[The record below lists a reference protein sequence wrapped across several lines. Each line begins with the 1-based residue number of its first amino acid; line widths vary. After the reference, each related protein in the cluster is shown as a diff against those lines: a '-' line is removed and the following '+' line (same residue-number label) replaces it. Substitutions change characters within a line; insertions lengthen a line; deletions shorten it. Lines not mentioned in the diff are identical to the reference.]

1 MTVPG
6 QGQQGPHQGS
16 HLTPSG
22 HYYDCDVCGERF
34 YGEDQ
39 ARRYLREVEVK
50 DEVEYHCQRHWRREK
65 A

>member
-1 MTVPG
+1 MKG
-6 QGQQGPHQGS
+6 
-16 HLTPSG
+16 LTPSG